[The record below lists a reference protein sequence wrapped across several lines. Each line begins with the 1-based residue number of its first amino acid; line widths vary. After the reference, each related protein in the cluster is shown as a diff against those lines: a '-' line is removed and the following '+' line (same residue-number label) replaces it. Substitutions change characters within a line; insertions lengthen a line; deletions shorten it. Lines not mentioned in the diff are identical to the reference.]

1 METLTYHRE
10 KVYDP
15 VLRILHAWNALA
27 ILLLILSVWLE
38 DLAGE
43 IVDED
48 VIWQFHIFL
57 GYGLTLGLIARIVWG
72 LVGPSHARF
81 SDMWHPA
88 AWWRAIRNF
97 NFHSQPRLGHDVL
110 ASAAHLVVYGLLL
123 VMAVTGL
130 GLAAAEFNTGP
141 FHFWFADVAWN
152 EDWFE
157 EPHELIYN
165 LLMLFVLVH
174 IAALI
179 WHECKDKTPL
189 AQAMVSGYKYLPKEP
204 GKLDD
209 NIAS

>member
-1 METLTYHRE
+1 METLTYQRE

-27 ILLLILSVWLE
+27 ILLLIMSVWLE
-38 DLAGE
+38 DMAGKM
-43 IVDED
+43 VDED
-48 VIWQFHIFL
+48 VIWQFHIVL
-57 GYGLTLGLIARIVWG
+57 GYGLTLGLIARIIWG

-97 NFHSQPRLGHDVL
+97 NFRSQPRLGHDML
-110 ASAAHLVVYGLLL
+110 ASGAYLAVYGLLL

-130 GLAAAEFNTGP
+130 GLAAAEFDTGP
-141 FHFWFADVAWN
+141 FHAWFADVAWN

-157 EPHELIYN
+157 EPHEIIYN
-165 LLMLFVLVH
+165 LLMLFVVIH

-179 WHECKDKTPL
+179 WHECKDKIPL
-189 AQAMVSGYKYLPKEP
+189 AQAMVSGYKYLPQES
-204 GKLDD
+204 GRQDD